1 MLLSLLLALAASV
14 EPTTTPPVSA
24 AAPTAATAAATTTAT
39 DPAAAKPAPAPAE
52 KLVCHSEIVTGSRF
66 PKRVCVRADEVAEKR
81 LEDQTRVRSMQTIS
95 GGQYH

>member
-14 EPTTTPPVSA
+14 EPSTTSSPPAAQVQSA
-24 AAPTAATAAATTTAT
+24 APAAASAT
-39 DPAAAKPAPAPAE
+39 DPAKKAAAPSD

-81 LEDQTRVRSMQTIS
+81 LEDQTRVRSMQQIT

>member
-1 MLLSLLLALAASV
+1 MLLSLLLALASSV
-14 EPTTTPPVSA
+14 EPSTAAPPASEVQSA
-24 AAPTAATAAATTTAT
+24 A
-39 DPAAAKPAPAPAE
+39 PAAASADPAKKAAPAPTE

-81 LEDQTRVRSMQTIS
+81 LEDQTRVRSMQQIT